1 MLRVFA
7 SHIPVN
13 SKCGF
18 LQRQRHQAKDGV
30 GKPTV
35 ADTILTVP

>member
-13 SKCGF
+13 SSTGF
-18 LQRQRHQAKDGV
+18 LQRHRHQAKGV
-30 GKPTV
+30 AGKPTV
-35 ADTILTVP
+35 ADTILTAP